1 MLVWKQHCFFSCFSI
16 LTLLKL
22 NGLKSLTNARRPP
35 RSFKR
40 KLLIAAVYIIVILL
54 FLFTYS
60 SCHKKKTQILTEVA
74 VKKDLSTE
82 VLASGTLRPGKETT
96 VGAQVTA
103 RIEKLYVEVGDKVK
117 EGQVIAVL
125 DPTVAKNNLAKAR
138 NALKSEQ
145 AQLATLKNNLRIAK
159 ANYQSYRTLY
169 QQGATSRLEYD
180 RNQAEYKSTQEEI
193 AQTRAR
199 IQQAELEVENR
210 QQDVSYTVLRSPIE
224 GVVVSL
230 PVSVGQT
237 LTAGYS
243 TPDVAKI
250 AQLDQMTIQALI
262 SEADIYNVKAGQKA
276 YFTIAGSGEKKYQ
289 AHVKTVYPV
298 PTTVSENNNNNGE
311 SNEYYAILNVDQ
323 LDPNFRAYMTT
334 TVHIIT
340 SSKKNV
346 LTIPSKA
353 VQQNDQGEE
362 YVILVQQGKKEKR
375 LIQTGYN
382 TGTDVEVTS
391 GLKKGDQIVT
401 EIVKLE
407 NKS

>member
-1 MLVWKQHCFFSCFSI
+1 M
-16 LTLLKL
+16 
-22 NGLKSLTNARRPP
+22 TNTRRPP

-40 KLLIAAVYIIVILL
+40 KLLIAVIYIIVILL
-54 FLFTYS
+54 LLFAYS
-60 SCHKKKTQILTEVA
+60 SCHKKKTQLLTEVA
-74 VKKDLSTE
+74 IKKDLSTE
-82 VLASGTLRPGKETT
+82 VLASGILRPGKETT

-103 RIEKLYVEVGDKVK
+103 KIEKLYIEVGDQVK

-138 NALKSEQ
+138 DALKSEQ
-145 AQLATLKNNLRIAK
+145 AQLAILENNLRITK
-159 ANYQSYRTLY
+159 TNYQSYHNLY
-169 QQGATSRLEYD
+169 QKGAISRLEYD
-180 RNQAEYKSTQEEI
+180 RNQAEYKSTQEQI

-199 IQQAELEVENR
+199 IHQAQLEVENR
-210 QQDVSYTVLRSPIE
+210 QQDVSYTILRSPID

-230 PVSVGQT
+230 PVSIGQT

-250 AQLDQMTIQALI
+250 AQLNQMTIQALV

-276 YFTIAGSGEKKYQ
+276 YFTIAGNGEKKYP

-298 PTTVSENNNNNGE
+298 PTTISENSNNTSE

-323 LDPNFRAYMTT
+323 LDPNFRAYMTA

-340 SSKKNV
+340 SDKKNV
-346 LTIPSKA
+346 LAIPSEA
-353 VQQNDQGEE
+353 VRQNDRNQE

-375 LIQTGYN
+375 WIKTGYS
-382 TGTDVEVTS
+382 TGTEVEVTT
-391 GLKKGDQIVT
+391 GLKEGDRVLT
-401 EIVKLE
+401 EIVQLE